1 MKKLQVQLFIN
12 GSEESF
18 YISNNDIDVVK
29 FDYIANVY
37 EKILEYVEKGLV
49 KILYFDEQTEERKN
63 YLTEMTFKAV
73 LKKQIIGS
81 NNENELFFK
90 RYFIETYC
98 KVSKK

>member
-1 MKKLQVQLFIN
+1 
-12 GSEESF
+12 
-18 YISNNDIDVVK
+18 
-29 FDYIANVY
+29 
-37 EKILEYVEKGLV
+37 
-49 KILYFDEQTEERKN
+49 
-63 YLTEMTFKAV
+63 MTFKAV